1 MSTITISHPEIGAL
15 KSEIDTPALCVDL
28 GVLDSNIDSMA
39 ATCSSHNVAW
49 RPHCKCHKSSVI
61 AKKVIEAGA
70 IGITCAKL
78 GEAEVMAAGGVSD
91 LLIANM
97 IVGQPKLDRLVQLRR
112 VADPIVC
119 IDHPDQAKALSEAM
133 SRADLKLRT
142 IAEVDIGL
150 NRVGIA
156 PGEQTVSLAKRL
168 AELPG
173 LTFSG
178 IMGYEGHLLTV
189 EDQQEKTTRIH
200 EALDTLVECKSDIE
214 SVGIDC
220 EIVSCGGTGS
230 YFISVLHPG
239 ITEVQAGGGI
249 FMDAFYRNICQVP
262 ELQYAVTVTTTV
274 VSRPT
279 RDRAIIDAGRK
290 TLNQELHKP
299 LVAGRQDITVEQ
311 LSAEHGRLDLLDTAQ
326 DLKIGDRL
334 ELIPGYV
341 DFTNMLHNFFYV
353 FRDNRLEAIW
363 PIEARGMVR

>member
-1 MSTITISHPEIGAL
+1 LSTITISHPEIGAL

-220 EIVSCGGTGS
+220 ESSLV
-230 YFISVLHPG
+230 
-239 ITEVQAGGGI
+239 EV
-249 FMDAFYRNICQVP
+249 
-262 ELQYAVTVTTTV
+262 
-274 VSRPT
+274 
-279 RDRAIIDAGRK
+279 RDR
-290 TLNQELHKP
+290 TSSPSCTQELPKCRR
-299 LVAGRQDITVEQ
+299 VAESSWMPSIATFARYPSCSMRLPSRRRSSVAQ
-311 LSAEHGRLDLLDTAQ
+311 LEIVQSLMPGARL
-326 DLKIGDRL
+326 
-334 ELIPGYV
+334 
-341 DFTNMLHNFFYV
+341 
-353 FRDNRLEAIW
+353 
-363 PIEARGMVR
+363 